1 MGVRAARA
9 LRRTARD
16 PAMRTTVERIISLL
30 LSMALVASCTPAAG
44 DGAPPQIALAGPA
57 PAGSCSEWVGQP
69 VDRTCIPRMA
79 MADHALALE
88 IEERCGACGS
98 TAERCTVSLEGRTL
112 TLSLDGKTCEP
123 APGASCREGHCG
135 KNRVRC
141 NVPPLPEGRYQ
152 VRYGDTGGRVD
163 TLDVVVGQGAAK
175 ACALEDAT
183 GG

>member
-1 MGVRAARA
+1 MERA
-9 LRRTARD
+9 
-16 PAMRTTVERIISLL
+16 ISLL
-30 LSMALVASCTPAAG
+30 AIGLLVGLGACTPAAG
-44 DGAPPQIALAGPA
+44 EGAAPQIALAGPA
-57 PAGSCSEWVGQP
+57 PAGSCSEWVSQP

-79 MADHALALE
+79 MADQPLALE
-88 IEERCGACGS
+88 IEERCGPCGS

-123 APGASCREGHCG
+123 AAGSSCREDHCG

-141 NVPPLPEGRYQ
+141 NVPPLAEGRYQ

-163 TLDVVVGQGAAK
+163 SLDVVVRGDAAT
-175 ACALEDAT
+175 ACALDKLP